1 MRARTLAIMGLFASL
16 LSLLGC
22 ERAVVSQVVYGIAS
36 DTWSLLRVAS
46 EDGPLG
52 VEALGELD
60 GTEGSELAGRIADT
74 LRANF
79 SDPWLKFEAT
89 PGAATSG
96 WKLVYAF
103 DVRSVREPDWTQL
116 CAGRPPRLERD
127 PGRIKLHVV
136 LCAPKGPVIAVR
148 GSTKRPESWDET
160 VYRKLVVQT
169 GQQAMSG
176 RT

>member
-22 ERAVVSQVVYGIAS
+22 DRAVVSQVVFGHTS
-36 DTWSLLRVAS
+36 DTWTLLQGALV
-46 EDGPLG
+46 EGPLG
-52 VEALGELD
+52 VEAIGELD
-60 GTEGSELAGRIADT
+60 GAAGPELAARIADT

-103 DVRSVREPDWTQL
+103 DVRSVRQPEWDAL

-127 PGRIKLHVV
+127 PTRIKLHVV
-136 LCAPKGPVIAVR
+136 LCAPHGPVIAVH
-148 GSTKRPESWDET
+148 GWVKRPESRDET
-160 VYRKLVVQT
+160 IYRKLVVQT
-169 GQQAMSG
+169 GMQAMRG